1 MAVYDLII
9 IGAGPAGLTAAIYAA
24 RYKLNFLLIGE
35 LVGGL
40 ATEAHKVSNY
50 PGVKD
55 LSGIELMNLFRTQA
69 EALGTT
75 IEEAS
80 VQGIGKRKDKFVVK
94 TANAVHEAKAVI
106 LALGLQHRKLNAQ
119 GEDEFLGKGV
129 SYCATC
135 DGAFYK
141 NKNVVV
147 VGGGNSAVSAAV
159 MLAKIAKK
167 VYLVYRGDKLK
178 AEPAWVE
185 ELSRFRN
192 AEIVYNAN
200 VSKVSGKEF
209 VEKIELDT
217 GKTLDADGL
226 FVEVGVVPSTILA
239 KSLGVRLDDNGFISV
254 DNEMNTNAA
263 GVFAA
268 GDITNG
274 SGFKQIVIAC
284 GQGAIAAYS
293 AYKFVAKNN

>member
-9 IGAGPAGLTAAIYAA
+9 IGAGPAGLSAAIYAA
-24 RYKLNFLLIGE
+24 RYKINFLLIGE

-55 LSGIELMNLFRTQA
+55 VPGIELMNLFRTQA
-69 EALGTT
+69 EALGVK
-75 IEEAS
+75 IEESA
-80 VQGIGKRKDKFVVK
+80 VQKIEKKKESFIVK
-94 TANAVHEAKAVI
+94 TASASHEAKVI
-106 LALGLQHRKLNAQ
+106 VLALGLQHRKLNIP
-119 GEDEFLGKGV
+119 GEEGFLGRGV

-135 DGAFYK
+135 DGAFYRGK
-141 NKNVVV
+141 TIAVI
-147 VGGGNSAVSAAV
+147 GGSDAAVSSTV

-167 VYLVYRGDKLK
+167 VYLIYRKEKLR

-185 ELSRFRN
+185 ELARFKN
-192 AEIVYNAN
+192 AEIIYNAN
-200 VSKVSGKEF
+200 VSKVEGKDF
-209 VEKIELDT
+209 VEKIALDT
-217 GKTLDADGL
+217 GKELDVDGL
-226 FVEVGVVPSTILA
+226 FIEAGVIPSTLLA
-239 KSLGVRLDDNGFISV
+239 KNIGVKTDENGFIEV
-254 DNEMNTNAA
+254 DKELNTNVS

-274 SGFKQIVIAC
+274 SSFKQIIVAC

-293 AYKFVAKNN
+293 AYKFLAKNK

>member
-9 IGAGPAGLTAAIYAA
+9 IGAGPAGLSAAIYAA
-24 RYKLNFLLIGE
+24 RYKINFLLIGE

-40 ATEAHKVSNY
+40 ATEAHKVANY

-55 LSGIELMNLFRTQA
+55 VAGIELMSLFRQQA
-69 EALGTT
+69 EALGVK
-75 IEEAS
+75 IEETA
-80 VQGIGKRKDKFVVK
+80 VQKIEKKKESFVVK
-94 TANAVHEAKAVI
+94 TASASHEAKTII
-106 LALGLQHRKLNAQ
+106 LALGLQHRKLNIL
-119 GEDEFLGKGV
+119 GEENFLGRGV

-141 NKNVVV
+141 NKIAAV
-147 VGGGNSAVSAAV
+147 VGGGNSAVSSAV

-185 ELSRFRN
+185 ELLRFKN
-192 AEIVYNAN
+192 SEIIYNVN
-200 VSKVSGKEF
+200 VSKVEGKDF
-209 VEKIELDT
+209 VEKIALDT
-217 GKTLDADGL
+217 GKELDVDGL
-226 FVEVGVVPSTILA
+226 FIEAGVIPSALLA
-239 KSLGVRLDDNGFISV
+239 KNLGVKIDENGFIEV
-254 DNEMNTNAA
+254 DKELNTNVS

-274 SGFKQIVIAC
+274 SSFKQITVAC

-293 AYKFVAKNN
+293 CYKFLAKNK

>member
-9 IGAGPAGLTAAIYAA
+9 IGAGPAGLSAAIYAA
-24 RYKLNFLLIGE
+24 RYKINFLLIGE

-55 LSGIELMNLFRTQA
+55 VPGIELMNLFRTQA
-69 EALGTT
+69 EALGVK
-75 IEEAS
+75 IEEAA
-80 VQGIGKRKDKFVVK
+80 VQKIEKKKESFVIK
-94 TANAVHEAKAVI
+94 TASASHEAKAVV
-106 LALGLQHRKLNAQ
+106 LALGLQHRKLNIP
-119 GEDEFLGKGV
+119 GEEGFLGRGV

-141 NKNVVV
+141 NKAVAV
-147 VGGGNSAVSAAV
+147 VGGGNSAVSSAV
-159 MLAKIAKK
+159 MLAKITKK
-167 VYLVYRGDKLK
+167 VYLIYRKEKLK

-185 ELSRFRN
+185 ELLRFKN
-192 AEIVYNAN
+192 AEIIYNAN
-200 VSKVSGKEF
+200 VSKVSGKQF
-209 VEKIELDT
+209 VEKIALDT
-217 GKTLDADGL
+217 GKELAVDGL
-226 FVEVGVVPSTILA
+226 FIEAGVIPSTLLA
-239 KSLGVRLDDNGFISV
+239 KNLGVKTDENGFIEV
-254 DNEMNTNAA
+254 DKELNTNVS

-274 SGFKQIVIAC
+274 SSFKQIAVAT

-293 AYKFVAKNN
+293 CYKFLAKNK

>member
-1 MAVYDLII
+1 MPIYDLII
-9 IGAGPAGLTAAIYAA
+9 IGAGPAGLSAAIYAA
-24 RYKLNFLLIGE
+24 RYKMNFLVVGE

-55 LSGIELMNLFRTQA
+55 ISGIELMESFRAQA
-69 EALGTT
+69 EALGAK
-75 IEEAS
+75 IEESA
-80 VQGIGKRKDKFVVK
+80 VQNIEKKKDRFVVK
-94 TANAVHEAKAVI
+94 TANASHEAKAII
-106 LALGLQHRKLNAQ
+106 LALGLQHRKLNIS
-119 GEDEFLGKGV
+119 GEEEFLGKGV

-141 NKNVVV
+141 NKNVAVI
-147 VGGGNSAVSAAV
+147 GGGNSAVSAAV

-167 VYLVYRGDKLK
+167 VYLINRSDKFR
-178 AEPAWVE
+178 AEPAWIE
-185 ELSRFRN
+185 ELKKMKN
-192 AEIVYNAN
+192 AEIIYNAN

-217 GKTLDADGL
+217 GKKLDVDGL
-226 FVEVGVVPSTILA
+226 FIEAGVIPSTLLA
-239 KSLGVRLDDNGFISV
+239 KNLVVSLDENGFISV
-254 DNEMNTNAA
+254 DNEMNTNVA

-274 SGFKQIVIAC
+274 SSFKQIVIAC

-293 AYKFVAKNN
+293 AYKFVAKNK